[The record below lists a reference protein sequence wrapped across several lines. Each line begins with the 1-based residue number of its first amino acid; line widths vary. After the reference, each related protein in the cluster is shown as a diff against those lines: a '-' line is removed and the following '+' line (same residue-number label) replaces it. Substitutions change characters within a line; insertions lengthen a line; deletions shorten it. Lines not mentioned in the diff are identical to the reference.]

1 MGDPEEAELL
11 SGPGEERERTS
22 PRARRRLSGRG
33 RTVAAATAVAV
44 LALGGTVAYA
54 ATSGGTS
61 DGAPGGSPSAS
72 WPPDGF
78 RHGHGGPWSGL
89 GGEAVHGEATVKDGD
104 SGEWVVRVWQRG
116 TVERTDGDRITVRSE
131 GGTSWTWTV
140 DGDTHVRADGG
151 SGTGT
156 LKKGDTVY
164 VTGSRTGDG
173 DDAERTADRV
183 LSGTSGDMNHQEHQ
197 NKQNHHDN
205 QDHRERHSGSPGHG
219 PWDRDGRSPEPEGSG
234 AAT

>member
-1 MGDPEEAELL
+1 MTVDPEEAEVFP
-11 SGPGEERERTS
+11 GPGGERKSAS
-22 PRARRRLSGRG
+22 PRVRRRRLSGRG

-54 ATSGGTS
+54 ATSGGAS
-61 DGAPGGSPSAS
+61 DGAPGGTPSAS
-72 WPPDGF
+72 RSPDGF

-116 TVERTDGDRITVRSE
+116 TVGRTDGNRITVRSE
-131 GGTSWTWTV
+131 DGTSWTWTV
-140 DGDTHVRADGG
+140 NDDTRVRAGGG
-151 SGTGT
+151 SGTSTGTGT
-156 LKKGDTVY
+156 LRKGDTVY

-183 LSGTSGDMNHQEHQ
+183 LSGTFDDMDHR
-197 NKQNHHDN
+197 
-205 QDHRERHSGSPGHG
+205 DHREQHSGPPGHG
-219 PWDRDGRSPEPEGSG
+219 PRDRDDRSPGPEGSG